1 MLVVKVKTTNTVKVI
16 HDEIETQ
23 LMQVEINWGT
33 GEFSRELPKV
43 TKVIEILEKI
53 KEKKSPITAKTL
65 SQKLN
70 EMEYWDYRFGV
81 CKKCNGAIALP
92 GLDGYKC
99 GDKCGW
105 VHVIGSKRR

>member
-1 MLVVKVKTTNTVKVI
+1 MPVKVKTTNTIKVVRN
-16 HDEIETQ
+16 EIETQ
-23 LMQVEINWGT
+23 LIRVEINWGT
-33 GEFSRELPKV
+33 GEFIKELPKAV
-43 TKVIEILEKI
+43 KVIEILEKI

-70 EMEYWDYRFGV
+70 ELEYWDYRFGV
-81 CKKCNGAIALP
+81 CKKCKGAIAIP

-105 VHVIGSKRR
+105 VHIGGLQRL